1 MNNTFQFTGKH
12 KIVFS
17 ILILI
22 GLAVTAYGLF
32 SLPSDRF
39 WANVLLNNIY
49 FLQIALAGVF
59 FISVHIISQAGWHVS
74 VQRIPEAMGTFIP
87 VAGILMLL
95 VFVGIK
101 DIYHWSH
108 EHVDEIIQAKKP
120 FLNITF
126 FAARFIVYFAGWIWL
141 SHKLRKLS
149 LRSDANQ
156 DIQLFKNSHV
166 YAVLFV
172 VFFAITNSVSSWD
185 WLMSIDAHWYS
196 TLYGWYIFSSMFVS
210 GIAVITLLV
219 IYLKRKGYMDHVN
232 KEHLHDLGKYL
243 FGFSIFWM
251 YLWFSQ
257 YMLIWYGNI
266 PEETTYYIQRTDHYS
281 LLFYG
286 NIIINFLVPFLA
298 LMPREAP
305 RKAFMLTIVS
315 IIILIGHWIDFY
327 LAVTPGIVANEGKI
341 GILEI
346 GMTVGYTGLFLWVV
360 FRALSKAALVP
371 FNHPFYKESLDY
383 HNS

>member
-22 GLAVTAYGLF
+22 GLAVMAYGLF

-39 WANVLLNNIY
+39 WANVLLNNMY

-59 FISVHIISQAGWHVS
+59 FISVHIVSQAGWHVS

-108 EHVDEIIQAKKP
+108 EHVDEIIQGKKP

-141 SHKLRKLS
+141 SHKIRKLS
-149 LRSDANQ
+149 LRSDTNQ
-156 DIQLFKNSHV
+156 DIRLFKNSHV

-219 IYLKRKGYMDHVN
+219 IYLKRKGYMEHVN

-266 PEETTYYIQRTDHYS
+266 PEETTYFIQRTDHYS

-305 RKAFMLTIVS
+305 RKEFMLIIVS

-327 LAVTPGIVANEGKI
+327 LAVTPGIVGNEGTI
-341 GILEI
+341 GVLEI
-346 GMTVGYTGLFLWVV
+346 GMTVGYAGLFLWVV
-360 FRALSKAALVP
+360 FRALSKASLVP

-383 HNS
+383 HNL

>member
-22 GLAVTAYGLF
+22 GLAVMAYGLF

-39 WANVLLNNIY
+39 WANVLLNNMY

-59 FISVHIISQAGWHVS
+59 FISVHIVSQAGWHVS

-108 EHVDEIIQAKKP
+108 EHVDEIIQGKKP

-141 SHKLRKLS
+141 SHKIRKLS
-149 LRSDANQ
+149 LRSDTNQ
-156 DIQLFKNSHV
+156 DIRLFKNSHV

-219 IYLKRKGYMDHVN
+219 IYLKRKGYMEHVN

-266 PEETTYYIQRTDHYS
+266 PEETTYFIQRTDHYS

-286 NIIINFLVPFLA
+286 NIIINFMVPFLA

-305 RKAFMLTIVS
+305 RKEFMLIIVS

-327 LAVTPGIVANEGKI
+327 LAVTPGIVGNEGTI
-341 GILEI
+341 GVLEI
-346 GMTVGYTGLFLWVV
+346 GMTVGYAGLFLWVV
-360 FRALSKAALVP
+360 FRALSKASLVP

-383 HNS
+383 HNL